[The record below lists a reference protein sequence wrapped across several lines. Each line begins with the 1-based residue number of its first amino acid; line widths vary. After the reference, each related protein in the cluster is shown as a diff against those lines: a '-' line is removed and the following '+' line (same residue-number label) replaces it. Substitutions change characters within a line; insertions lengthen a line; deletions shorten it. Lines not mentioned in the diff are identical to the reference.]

1 MGRLLCCLISLTKNL
16 MREFIKHIRSK
27 PEPVRR
33 QIILFISLILTALI
47 VVFWVATLPYRFSKN
62 NTSIKD
68 DIKPFQA
75 LKNSIGG
82 TLSK

>member
-1 MGRLLCCLISLTKNL
+1 
-16 MREFIKHIRSK
+16 MREIIKQVRNK

-33 QIILFISLILTALI
+33 QIILFVSLALTALV
-47 VVFWVATLPYRFSKN
+47 VVFWVAALPYRFSKN

-82 TLSK
+82 ILNK